1 MRSTGNWRTET
12 TKPKNAVD
20 EDRNDETNDD
30 AVDRQLEDRNDET
43 NDDAVDR
50 QLEDRN
56 DERTKPATMRST
68 ETTNDDAVDWRDG

>member
-1 MRSTGNWRTET
+1 MMRSTG
-12 TKPKNAVD
+12 KPEEN
-20 EDRNDETNDD
+20 RNDETKTTQRCGRPATAGQKRRNQDDAVDD

-56 DERTKPATMRST
+56 DETKTMRST
-68 ETTNDDAVDWRDG
+68 GN